1 MDESLIGP
9 YFVKERKAFLL

>member
-1 MDESLIGP
+1 MDESLIRP